1 MVYIS
6 KSITLPASKWPLKFW
21 KITFSTVKMGGK
33 ERREGACSLYQS
45 TRLDMLY
52 NCCLEIFFFKM
63 VNFTKTGFDHQKLV
77 VAKNLTLQLFF
88 LNFLGDTSPQSW
100 TRRTHHAETKVHSQN
115 LQIIQTLTY
124 EWEYFVPRW
133 PVLYTLSFLT
143 VNMGHLIQVRS
154 H

>member
-1 MVYIS
+1 
-6 KSITLPASKWPLKFW
+6 
-21 KITFSTVKMGGK
+21 MGGK

-52 NCCLEIFFFKM
+52 NRFLEIFFFKM

-100 TRRTHHAETKVHSQN
+100 TRRTNDAETK
-115 LQIIQTLTY
+115 LQGPFPCMIQTLTY
-124 EWEYFVPRW
+124 E
-133 PVLYTLSFLT
+133 
-143 VNMGHLIQVRS
+143 
-154 H
+154 